1 MLFCKF
7 RYTSFYVIITDNYTI
22 LIIENFSFLRWRAIN
37 TDEVSNFVRS
47 DVNGNIIK
55 ILFSKFLIIIDKR
68 EILFIYQISSIHSVG
83 NGKKKISIRI
93 MKRCKMTGKKIKRER
108 KKNSNSNLI
117 IIDIVSHSFFKASDK
132 FIDKLTIIH
141 LTALPLWKVRDLREN
156 CQLLYSL

>member
-68 EILFIYQISSIHSVG
+68 EILFIYQISSIHSVEME
-83 NGKKKISIRI
+83 KKISIPI
-93 MKRCKMTGKKIKRER
+93 MKRCKMTRKKTKRER
-108 KKNSNSNLI
+108 KKNSISNLI

>member
-108 KKNSNSNLI
+108 KKNSISNLI
-117 IIDIVSHSFFKASDK
+117 IIDIVSHSFF
-132 FIDKLTIIH
+132 
-141 LTALPLWKVRDLREN
+141 
-156 CQLLYSL
+156 

>member
-117 IIDIVSHSFFKASDK
+117 IIDIVSHSFF
-132 FIDKLTIIH
+132 
-141 LTALPLWKVRDLREN
+141 
-156 CQLLYSL
+156 

>member
-68 EILFIYQISSIHSVG
+68 EILFIYQISSIHSVEME
-83 NGKKKISIRI
+83 KKISIPI
-93 MKRCKMTGKKIKRER
+93 MKRCKMTRKRER

-117 IIDIVSHSFFKASDK
+117 IIDIVSHSFF
-132 FIDKLTIIH
+132 
-141 LTALPLWKVRDLREN
+141 
-156 CQLLYSL
+156 

>member
-68 EILFIYQISSIHSVG
+68 EILFIYQILSIHSVEME
-83 NGKKKISIRI
+83 KKISIPI
-93 MKRCKMTGKKIKRER
+93 MKRCKMTGKKTKRE
-108 KKNSNSNLI
+108 KK
-117 IIDIVSHSFFKASDK
+117 FE
-132 FIDKLTIIH
+132 
-141 LTALPLWKVRDLREN
+141 LRPIW
-156 CQLLYSL
+156 

>member
-1 MLFCKF
+1 M
-7 RYTSFYVIITDNYTI
+7 
-22 LIIENFSFLRWRAIN
+22 E
-37 TDEVSNFVRS
+37 
-47 DVNGNIIK
+47 
-55 ILFSKFLIIIDKR
+55 
-68 EILFIYQISSIHSVG
+68 
-83 NGKKKISIRI
+83 KKISIPI
-93 MKRCKMTGKKIKRER
+93 MKRCKMTRKRER